1 MEFTPA
7 FGGAGGGPIM
17 APDAVARVHFS
28 VSFWW
33 DRDKVVKRNPD
44 ESLEHGSGKVYA
56 AGKRSNVMDLFFFY
70 NISKFKMF

>member
-33 DRDKVVKRNPD
+33 DRDKVVKRNP
-44 ESLEHGSGKVYA
+44 EKSLEHGSEKVYA
-56 AGKRSNVMDLFFFY
+56 AGKGQMWWIYFFS